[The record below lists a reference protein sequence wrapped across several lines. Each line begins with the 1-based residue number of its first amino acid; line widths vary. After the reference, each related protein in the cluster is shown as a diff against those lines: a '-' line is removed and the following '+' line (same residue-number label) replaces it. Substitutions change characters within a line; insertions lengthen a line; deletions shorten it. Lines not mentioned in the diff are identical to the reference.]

1 MAHST
6 FNIQHS
12 ELPLLPTT
20 VIGSYAWPAWL
31 QTALDASQRGEYGP
45 DDMRE
50 AQDDAVDLAL
60 RDQEDAELDIVSD
73 GEMRRAGFFTAAF
86 YGHLT
91 GLRELPPRR
100 KVGIQ
105 GHDQRE
111 SYEAV
116 EPITAPQGLG
126 LLDEWNYVRART
138 HKPVMMPCAGPYTL
152 AGRIKPGKVY
162 RDRLEVAEALSAI
175 VNQELKALA
184 AAGATLI
191 QLDEPSYAVHPD
203 APREFVDLFNRTVA
217 GVDATIGLHLC
228 FGNFVGRPVAWRRY
242 RPLFPHILDADVQY
256 FALEFANREMAEI
269 ELWQEFPNDK
279 LLCAGVMDVKN
290 YHVETPDEIAERIR
304 TALRYVPAE
313 QLWLAPDCGLSQT
326 ARWAA
331 RAKLRAMVDGAKIV
345 RAELSS

>member
-1 MAHST
+1 MDNSKLKT
-6 FNIQHS
+6 QNS
-12 ELPLLPTT
+12 KLPVLPTS

-60 RDQEDAELDIVSD
+60 RDQEDAGLDIVSD

-100 KVGIQ
+100 KVGVM

-111 SYEAV
+111 SYEAIDA
-116 EPITAPQGLG
+116 ITAPHGLG
-126 LLDEWNYVRART
+126 LIEEWQYVRTRTARQ
-138 HKPVMMPCAGPYTL
+138 VMMPCAGPYTL
-152 AGRIKPGKVY
+152 AGRIKPGAVY
-162 RDRLEVAEALSAI
+162 RDRLDVAKALSAI
-175 VNQELKALA
+175 VNQELRALV

-191 QLDEPSYAVHPD
+191 QIDEPSYAVHPD
-203 APREFVDLFNRTVA
+203 APGEFVDLFNRTIE
-217 GVDATIGLHLC
+217 GVQAAIGLHLC

-242 RPLFPHILDADVQY
+242 RPLFPHILDVGADY

-269 ELWQEFPNDK
+269 ELWSEFPNDK
-279 LLCAGVMDVKN
+279 ILAAGVMDVKN
-290 YHVETPDEIAERIR
+290 YHVETPAEIADRIR
-304 TALRYVPAE
+304 AALRHVPAE
-313 QLWLAPDCGLSQT
+313 RLWVVPDCGLSQT

-331 RAKLRAMVDGAKIV
+331 REKLRSMVQGARLV
-345 RAELSS
+345 RAELGA